1 MRKIFIAVLTGMVLC
16 ANALGGTLVYINND
30 GEEKKVSGLTILS
43 IDSKKMVVRVSSG
56 TETIRLSQVIK
67 YFDSDIRTG
76 GDFDDGSGDYTVRF
90 GQEKIIRSEK
100 NNGRLEFT
108 IPFDVD
114 RRGNTKFGTPLRVP
128 YMYLFVLVSDPDNFQ
143 RKMIV
148 VSYPAAAKISMKN
161 YDEAKMMEKATSLDR
176 PRYHHDDAAL
186 LGKRSRGATLE
197 GGRLARFPLNIMRNG
212 KVIACYLV
220 AWGKDSIV
228 ATKEWRM
235 PGLRISTSW
244 WMR

>member
-1 MRKIFIAVLTGMVLC
+1 MRKIFVAVLMGVLLC
-16 ANALGGTLVYINND
+16 ANTFGGTLIYKSNE
-30 GEEKKVSGLTILS
+30 GEEKRVSGLTILS
-43 IDSKKMVVRVSSG
+43 IDSKKMVVRISGG

-67 YFDSDIRTG
+67 YYDSDIRAG
-76 GDFDDGSGDYTVRF
+76 SDFDDGSGDYTLRF
-90 GQEKIIRSEK
+90 GQEKMVRGEK
-100 NNGRLEFT
+100 ANSRMEFT

-114 RRGNTKFGTPLRVP
+114 RTGNAKMGTPLRVP
-128 YMYLFVLVSDPDNFQ
+128 YLYLFVLVSDSENFQ
-143 RKMIV
+143 RKMFV
-148 VSYPAAAKISMKN
+148 ASYPASAKISMKN

-197 GGRLARFPLNIMRNG
+197 GGRLARFPLNNLRNG
-212 KVIACYLV
+212 KIIAWYLV

-235 PGLRISTSW
+235 PGLRIDATW